1 MNRSETADPSA
12 LIARHVALGWSLL
25 FLFASLGVILE
36 ALHGF
41 KIGWY
46 LSVANETRRHL
57 WTLAHAHGVLLALVH
72 LGFAATL
79 TIRPDPVARRRDV
92 SSLALSGASILL
104 PGGFFLGGIWARG
117 GDPGLGILLVPVGGG
132 LLLLAVG
139 LTALGVRSTR
149 SGVRPADRD

>member
-1 MNRSETADPSA
+1 MRRSESVAPPA
-12 LIARHVALGWSLL
+12 LISRHLALGWGLL
-25 FLFASLGVILE
+25 FLFASLGVVLE

-72 LGFAATL
+72 LGFAASL
-79 TIRPDPVARRRDV
+79 AMRPDPVARRREV
-92 SSLALSGASILL
+92 ASAALLGASLLL
-104 PGGFFLGGIWARG
+104 PAGFFLGGIWARG

-132 LLLLAVG
+132 LLLLAVA
-139 LTALGVRSTR
+139 LTALGVRR
-149 SGVRPADRD
+149 AAAGIRADSSE